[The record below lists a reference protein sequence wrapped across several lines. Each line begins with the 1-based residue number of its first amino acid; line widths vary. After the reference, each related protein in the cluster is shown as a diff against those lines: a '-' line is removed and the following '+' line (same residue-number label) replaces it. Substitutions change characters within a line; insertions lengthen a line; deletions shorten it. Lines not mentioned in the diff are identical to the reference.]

1 MRSWRDVA
9 MVTLTD
15 RQAAK
20 MVADLEKVLR
30 STKDLKAYNTI
41 RKVLL
46 IIKKRQRYE
55 LLHNR
60 KDS

>member
-1 MRSWRDVA
+1 

-15 RQAAK
+15 RQTAV
-20 MVADLEKVLR
+20 MVADLERVLR

-46 IIKKRQRYE
+46 TLRKKQRYE

-60 KDS
+60 KYL

>member
-1 MRSWRDVA
+1 

-15 RQAAK
+15 RQEAV
-20 MVADLEKVLR
+20 MVAGLERALR

-46 IIKKRQRYE
+46 TIKKKQRYE

-60 KDS
+60 KDL

>member
-9 MVTLTD
+9 MVRLTD

>member
-1 MRSWRDVA
+1 
-9 MVTLTD
+9 MVRLTD

-20 MVADLEKVLR
+20 MVADLERVLR

>member
-9 MVTLTD
+9 MVRLTD

-20 MVADLEKVLR
+20 MVADLERVLR
-30 STKDLKAYNTI
+30 ATKDLKAYNTI

-60 KDS
+60 KNS

>member
-1 MRSWRDVA
+1 
-9 MVTLTD
+9 MVTLTE
-15 RQAAK
+15 RQTAV
-20 MVADLEKVLR
+20 MVADLERVLR

-46 IIKKRQRYE
+46 TIKKKQRYE

-60 KDS
+60 KDL

>member
-9 MVTLTD
+9 MVRLTD

-60 KDS
+60 KNS

>member
-1 MRSWRDVA
+1 MRNWRDVA

>member
-1 MRSWRDVA
+1 

-15 RQAAK
+15 RQAAQ
-20 MVADLEKVLR
+20 MVADLDRLLR

-46 IIKKRQRYE
+46 TLKKKQRYD

>member
-9 MVTLTD
+9 MVRLTD

-30 STKDLKAYNTI
+30 ATKDLKTYNTI
-41 RKVLL
+41 RKTLL

>member
-1 MRSWRDVA
+1 

-15 RQAAK
+15 RQTAV
-20 MVADLEKVLR
+20 MVADLERVLR

-46 IIKKRQRYE
+46 TLRKKQRYE

-60 KDS
+60 KDL

>member
-9 MVTLTD
+9 MVRLTD

-20 MVADLEKVLR
+20 MVADLEKVMR
-30 STKDLKAYNTI
+30 STRDLKTYNTI